1 MATHV
6 PGASVLDVDRRPG
19 SSVLGLSIGLLA
31 GLTVGPLASPRVG
44 KQREQ
49 GQSTVPLVT

>member
-19 SSVLGLSIGLLA
+19 SSALGLSIGLLA